1 MLFLAIE
8 TSCDETSLALG
19 QVVESQNLG
28 SFWSKINSI
37 EITAALT
44 SSQVSQHEIFGGV
57 VPELGARLHAENIHW
72 LLEKLLN
79 LAASR
84 LGLTVQDL
92 LLRIDMIFVT
102 AEVGLVSALRVGVEL
117 AKSLSYF
124 LEKQTGRKVGW
135 QPVNHLEGHLF
146 SCFYQ
151 QVIITDETTGMV
163 YSTRQSL
170 PSFTNEDLFPHL
182 HLLVSG
188 GNTQILW
195 LTSPNQWTIVGRT
208 IDDAAGECFDK
219 IGRMVGLPYP
229 GGVWLSRIA
238 GEEDTNLLNFPLAMK
253 HAESFDVS
261 YSGLKTAVRYFLQKA
276 TVPGFKIEQPL
287 TKTELEI
294 VLNSALDQILEP
306 KLQLVKQVCV
316 SAQTVI
322 IEQLVRQFKRAMAH
336 YQPKSIGLSGG
347 VSANPLLRKK
357 IQNLNV
363 KPVLIAHPKLTGDN
377 AIMIG
382 LAGYRLV
389 NLNCNN

>member
-92 LLRIDMIFVT
+92 LFRINMIFVT

-188 GNTQILW
+188 GNTN
-195 LTSPNQWTIVGRT
+195 S
-208 IDDAAGECFDK
+208 
-219 IGRMVGLPYP
+219 
-229 GGVWLSRIA
+229 
-238 GEEDTNLLNFPLAMK
+238 LA
-253 HAESFDVS
+253 
-261 YSGLKTAVRYFLQKA
+261 
-276 TVPGFKIEQPL
+276 
-287 TKTELEI
+287 
-294 VLNSALDQILEP
+294 N
-306 KLQLVKQVCV
+306 
-316 SAQTVI
+316 
-322 IEQLVRQFKRAMAH
+322 
-336 YQPKSIGLSGG
+336 
-347 VSANPLLRKK
+347 
-357 IQNLNV
+357 
-363 KPVLIAHPKLTGDN
+363 
-377 AIMIG
+377 
-382 LAGYRLV
+382 
-389 NLNCNN
+389 